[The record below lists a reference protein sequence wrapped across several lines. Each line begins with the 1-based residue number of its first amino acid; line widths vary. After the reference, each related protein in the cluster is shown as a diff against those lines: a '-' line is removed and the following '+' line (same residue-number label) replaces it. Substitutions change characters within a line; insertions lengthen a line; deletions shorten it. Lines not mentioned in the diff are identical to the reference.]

1 MESTEKTMVRRA
13 VVSSFIFKFPPN
25 RGPQVA
31 LFRRSDSVRTYPNH
45 LAPVS
50 GSIEQDDPSPL
61 DAAWREI
68 REETTLTPATLTLLR
83 QGKDYVFADEKIGRE
98 WTIHPFAFRLKS
110 HEDESRIQIDWEHKG
125 FQWFDPHEVRDVDEF
140 GGVPRLAESLR
151 RIWFEIELG
160 ESRGKILSEG
170 LLALQKDHQSGAR
183 QLAGKALQVLLS
195 VIGEKASAVKDGSVE
210 KWWRNARLA
219 AWHLWKNGRESM
231 GAAILNNI
239 VRSLAV
245 IEKEVQQTK
254 DFKVLVCVY
263 HSDCRLFPH
272 KVSQAFLDSVTRKVG
287 DFAISRDS
295 SIDGIWNSFEAFL
308 RNYHGSGRPIRILTL
323 SSSSTILEC
332 LKRAIAG
339 LDSEVDIRVLE
350 SCPLFEG
357 VSMASSLVNHLR
369 ESAPREHKVD
379 VSIFTDAAA
388 AIASKDVDMV
398 LIGADII
405 AVDGA
410 TSNKTGSLPAI
421 LSAKHSSPQAKVFVL
436 AESEKIMPYDDP
448 PRFEEN
454 DVEEVVA
461 SWKHSILAQQAASN
475 AFDSSH
481 GAGSG
486 EKIAKANVRN
496 VYFEWIPPNL
506 IDRYMFENGEK
517 SPTDISGIVERVRR
531 EADAYFSD
539 V

>member
-1 MESTEKTMVRRA
+1 MVRRA
-13 VVSSFIFKFPPN
+13 VVSSFIFKFLPN

-140 GGVPRLAESLR
+140 GGVPRLAESLK

-183 QLAGKALQVLLS
+183 QLAGKALQVLVS

-254 DFKVLVCVY
+254 DFN
-263 HSDCRLFPH
+263 
-272 KVSQAFLDSVTRKVG
+272 VSQAFLDSVTKKVG
-287 DFAISRDS
+287 DFATSRDS

-350 SCPLFEG
+350 SRPLFEG

-405 AVDGA
+405 AGDGA

-421 LSAKHSSPQAKVFVL
+421 LSAKHSSPLAKVFVL
-436 AESEKIMPYDDP
+436 AESEKILPYDP
-448 PRFEEN
+448 PGFEEN

-475 AFDSSH
+475 AIDSSH

-496 VYFEWIPPNL
+496 VYFEWIPPSL
-506 IDRYMFENGEK
+506 IDGYMFDNGEK
-517 SPTDISGIVERVRR
+517 SPTDISGIVERIRR
-531 EADAYFSD
+531 EADAHFSD
-539 V
+539 I